1 MFLLL
6 FIIDIDKITT
16 KAHLQLK
23 SESIIDKLTL
33 NKYLFEDNAFTNEPE
48 EPLKKKNIWP
58 LNAMCEI
65 HNDNQG
71 NKTQT
76 YKGWFLGVGGGGRL
90 MRKDTRRPSSFF

>member
-48 EPLKKKNIWP
+48 EPLKKK
-58 LNAMCEI
+58 
-65 HNDNQG
+65 
-71 NKTQT
+71 T
-76 YKGWFLGVGGGGRL
+76 YGHL
-90 MRKDTRRPSSFF
+90 MRCVRYTMTIRVTKHKLIRGGFWGLGRGAVNEKRY